1 MIQTNLIES
10 YQKLI
15 EQLIKANIGF
25 RVNTEHEKIEFNNDI
40 YASVEVDLEDEAVK
54 YCVGA
59 GLRELDFD
67 LEDVT
72 AVINYIEKQ
81 LSISD

>member
-10 YQKLI
+10 YQRLI
-15 EQLIKANIGF
+15 EQLIKSNISF

-40 YASVEVDLEDEAVK
+40 YASVEVDLEDEAVN

-59 GLRELDFD
+59 GLRELDFN

-81 LSISD
+81 LTISD